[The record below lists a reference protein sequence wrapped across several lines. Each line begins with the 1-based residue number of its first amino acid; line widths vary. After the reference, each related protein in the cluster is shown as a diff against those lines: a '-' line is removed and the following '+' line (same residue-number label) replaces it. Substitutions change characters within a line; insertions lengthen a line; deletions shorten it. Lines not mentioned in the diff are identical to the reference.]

1 MTQILRPKNWLYR
14 FRHNDDGAA
23 TVEFVIL
30 FPLILAMMLGA
41 IDLGITMVRQVML
54 DRAVDITVRDVR
66 LGKIG
71 TNSADRM
78 SDLICANS
86 MMLPNCASN
95 ITVEMMPVNTSDF
108 SGLDGPFPCIDDQQ
122 QITPAVTFDPG
133 AGGGAQELM
142 LLRICVVAEP
152 FLRVTGL
159 FSGLDINPDGQL
171 VLTSRSAF
179 VNEPR

>member
-1 MTQILRPKNWLYR
+1 MIRKAPLSHALGR
-14 FRHNDDGAA
+14 FRSSDDGAA

-30 FPLILAMMLGA
+30 FPLVLTMMLGA

-54 DRAVDITVRDVR
+54 DRAVDVTVRDVR
-66 LGKIG
+66 LGKVG
-71 TNSADRM
+71 TNGSERM

-86 MMLPNCASN
+86 IMLPNCANN

-108 SGLDGPFPCIDDQQ
+108 TGLDGPFPCIDDQQ
-122 QITPAVTFDPG
+122 EITASVTFNPG
-133 AGGGAQELM
+133 AGGAEQELM
-142 LLRICVVAEP
+142 LLRICIVAEP

-159 FSGLDINPDGQL
+159 FSGMDINPDGKL
-171 VLTSRSAF
+171 VLTSRSVF

>member
-1 MTQILRPKNWLYR
+1 MTQTSRPTHWLRR

-23 TVEFVIL
+23 TVEFAIL
-30 FPLILAMMLGA
+30 FPLVLTMMLGA

-71 TNSADRM
+71 TNSSDRM

-86 MMLPNCASN
+86 ILLPNCVDS

-108 SGLDGPFPCIDDQQ
+108 SGLDGSFPCIDDQQ
-122 QITPAVTFDPG
+122 EITPAVTFNPG
-133 AGGGAQELM
+133 SGGGAQELM

>member
-1 MTQILRPKNWLYR
+1 MTQTSRTPHWLRR
-14 FRHNDDGAA
+14 FRQDDDGAV

-30 FPLILAMMLGA
+30 FPLVLAMMLGA
-41 IDLGITMVRQVML
+41 IDLGITMARQVML

-71 TNSADRM
+71 TNGSDRM
-78 SDLICANS
+78 SDLICDNS
-86 MMLPNCASN
+86 MMLPNCRNN

-122 QITPAVTFDPG
+122 EITPAVTFNPG
-133 AGGGAQELM
+133 SGGGAQELM
-142 LLRICVVAEP
+142 LLRICVVADP

-159 FSGLDINPDGQL
+159 LSGLDINPEGQL

>member
-1 MTQILRPKNWLYR
+1 MTQPLSPRNWFHR
-14 FRHNDDGAA
+14 FRRNDDGAA
-23 TVEFVIL
+23 TVEFAIL
-30 FPLILAMMLGA
+30 FPLVLAMMLGA

-66 LGKIG
+66 LGKVG
-71 TNSADRM
+71 TNSSDRM

-86 MMLPNCASN
+86 LMLPDCANN
-95 ITVEMMPVNTSDF
+95 IAVEMMPVNTSDF
-108 SGLDGPFPCIDDQQ
+108 TGLHGPFPCIDDQQ
-122 QITPAVTFDPG
+122 QITPAVTFNPG

-159 FSGLDINPDGQL
+159 FSGLDINPDGKL
-171 VLTSRSAF
+171 VLTSRSVF

>member
-1 MTQILRPKNWLYR
+1 MTQTSRPTHWLRR
-14 FRHNDDGAA
+14 FRRNDDGAA
-23 TVEFVIL
+23 TVEFAIL
-30 FPLILAMMLGA
+30 FPLVLAMMLGA

-71 TNSADRM
+71 TNGSERM

-86 MMLPNCASN
+86 LMLADCTNN
-95 ITVEMMPVNTSDF
+95 ITVEMMPVNTSNF
-108 SGLDGPFPCIDDQQ
+108 TGLDGPFPCIDDQQ
-122 QITPAVTFDPG
+122 AITPAVTFNPG
-133 AGGGAQELM
+133 MGGAAQELM

-171 VLTSRSAF
+171 VLTSRSVF